1 MRQASTDDT
10 NIIFGATVD
19 ERLEGQVWVTVIVT
33 GVGQRRRPVRSGTE
47 PRAGAGSTEKLEP
60 PSFLQ
65 DG

>member
-1 MRQASTDDT
+1 VRQSATDDT

-33 GVGQRRRPVRSGTE
+33 GVGQRRRLRSATE
-47 PRAGAGSTEKLEP
+47 VAVPSESSDALEP

-65 DG
+65 D